1 VFRGWF
7 IVAIAF
13 LANFVATGVVI
24 HSFPI
29 FLLPL
34 SEEFGLGRAV
44 AALPPTVMMIC
55 GIAISPL
62 VGRAVT
68 RYPIR
73 NIMLVGAL
81 ALAAGFLLL
90 SRATSFWQIL
100 LIYGPIG
107 SFSLGALGVVCTN
120 SLVVNWFDRRRA
132 MALGIAMIGMSI
144 SGAIVVPLA
153 SWAMEAWGWRTVY
166 ASLAGLALCVA
177 PIVAWGVV
185 SRPEEV
191 GLHPDGLR
199 PVETVGEADPIESSE
214 GLSTRDLLTS
224 PLLWGLAAAC
234 GLSFFGSTGFM
245 SHAIAFAGDQ
255 GIEPLR
261 ASALLSAIATG
272 AAVGKLI
279 FGWLADRLGEHAAF
293 GVALFMQLCAFA
305 GLWSL
310 SSYWGLVL
318 ASALYGVGIG
328 GISPLQASLLAR
340 IVGARDFG
348 PAMGLIGPMMIP
360 FQITGAPVAGWI
372 FDAHGGYDIAFALFV
387 VALLL
392 SGGVMFLLHLK
403 DVRGSEVVFEGGS
416 RGVV

>member
-1 VFRGWF
+1 MFRGWF

-73 NIMLVGAL
+73 NVMFVGAL
-81 ALAAGFLLL
+81 ALAAGFFSL

-107 SFSLGALGVVCTN
+107 SFALGALGVVCTN

-132 MALGIAMIGMSI
+132 MALGIAMIGMSL

-153 SWAMEAWGWRTVY
+153 SWGMEGWGWRMVY
-166 ASLAGLALCVA
+166 VSLASLALCVV
-177 PIVAWGVV
+177 PIIVWGVV
-185 SRPEEV
+185 SRPDEV
-191 GLHPDGLR
+191 GLHPDGLQ
-199 PVETVGEADPIESSE
+199 PIETPGERHPVVSSA

-224 PLLWGLAAAC
+224 SMLWGLAAAC

-245 SHAIAFAGDQ
+245 SHAIAFAGDR
-255 GIEPLR
+255 GIEPFR
-261 ASALLSAIATG
+261 ASALLSAIASG
-272 AAVGKLI
+272 AAVGKLV
-279 FGWLADRLGEHAAF
+279 FGWLAGRLGEHGAF

-310 SSYWGLVL
+310 SGYLGLVL
-318 ASALYGVGIG
+318 ASGLYGVGIG

-340 IVGARDFG
+340 GVGARDFG

-360 FQITGAPVAGWI
+360 FQITGPPITGYLFDTRGSYEPALWLFLGALVA
-372 FDAHGGYDIAFALFV
+372 AA
-387 VALLL
+387 VAL
-392 SGGVMFLLHLK
+392 SF
-403 DVRGSEVVFEGGS
+403 VRLASPAVLETAAESPLPGES
-416 RGVV
+416 